1 MTLIAENKAATKSSS
16 ARRSRA
22 SASIAKLDSS
32 SSKTHVSK
40 NEAIKTSSK
49 ELFEGR
55 LGLMSS
61 LRKGLTR

>member
-1 MTLIAENKAATKSSS
+1 MTVIAENKAATKSSS
-16 ARRSRA
+16 TRRSRA
-22 SASIAKLDSS
+22 GASIANSGS
-32 SSKTHVSK
+32 PSKTHKSK
-40 NEAIKTSSK
+40 SEAIKTSSK